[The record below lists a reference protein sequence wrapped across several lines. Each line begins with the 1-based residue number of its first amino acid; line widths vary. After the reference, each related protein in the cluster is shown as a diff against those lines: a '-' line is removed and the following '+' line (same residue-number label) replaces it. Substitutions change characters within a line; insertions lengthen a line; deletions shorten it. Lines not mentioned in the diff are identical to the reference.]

1 MDDSKVQAVLNWPKP
16 TTVKE
21 LQRFLGFAN
30 FYRRFIRNFS
40 MVAAPLTSLLQGGKQ
55 RLNWTQASE
64 QSFRQLKE
72 RFTSAP
78 ILHHPNPDLEFTV
91 EVDASNTGIGAV
103 LSQRQGSP
111 LKLFPCAFY
120 SRKLNPA
127 ERNYDV
133 GDRELLAMK
142 AAFEEWRHW
151 LEGAKLPFLVL
162 TDHRNL
168 EYIRSAKRLNPRQ
181 ARWSLFFSRFDF
193 KVTYRPGSK
202 NGKADALSRQF
213 DHLPTSNV
221 SEPILPSKVI
231 LAPVRW
237 DLMTE
242 ISEALISDPAPA
254 KCPPDLTYVPSD
266 FRPRVMRWVHELPSA
281 GHPGINATIQLVS
294 NRFWWSTLPP
304 DVTVRSAMWSLQ
316 YFQIRP
322 SSSSRSP
329 TVSSHSSTTLVPY
342 CNRFRNR
349 PTQFQSLH
357 HNTHGYWPILQG
369 LPINPPHETTH
380 SIWNGRSTAYFVCYS
395 YHFRRLF
402 YSNASALRSGH
413 HTIFLHDSSSKRTHS
428 IHSALKCARREF
440 KLYIFTDVYDVTL
453 VRA

>member
-1 MDDSKVQAVLNWPKP
+1 
-16 TTVKE
+16 
-21 LQRFLGFAN
+21 
-30 FYRRFIRNFS
+30 

-55 RLNWTQASE
+55 RLNWIQASE

-78 ILHHPNPDLEFTV
+78 ILHHPSPDLEFTV
-91 EVDASNTGIGAV
+91 EVDASNTSIGAV
-103 LSQRQGSP
+103 LSQRPGSP

-151 LEGAKLPFLVL
+151 LKGAKLPFLVL

-237 DLMTE
+237 DFR
-242 ISEALISDPAPA
+242 
-254 KCPPDLTYVPSD
+254 D
-266 FRPRVMRWVHELPSA
+266 F
-281 GHPGINATIQLVS
+281 
-294 NRFWWSTLPP
+294 
-304 DVTVRSAMWSLQ
+304 
-316 YFQIRP
+316 
-322 SSSSRSP
+322 
-329 TVSSHSSTTLVPY
+329 
-342 CNRFRNR
+342 
-349 PTQFQSLH
+349 
-357 HNTHGYWPILQG
+357 
-369 LPINPPHETTH
+369 
-380 SIWNGRSTAYFVCYS
+380 
-395 YHFRRLF
+395 
-402 YSNASALRSGH
+402 
-413 HTIFLHDSSSKRTHS
+413 
-428 IHSALKCARREF
+428 
-440 KLYIFTDVYDVTL
+440 
-453 VRA
+453 